1 MKNLKFLIISFFAF
15 SFVFS
20 CKDDDNGKNNEND
33 NSAPSQAVLLYPSEG
48 TKKVSDVPTFE
59 WQPSESSNNDGIVY
73 ELYVSKDPSF
83 APENTAKAID
93 IHANKFTFQ
102 NYTLTRG
109 AQYYWKVVA
118 YGKNKVKSESKVFS
132 FNTKDVDLKIKL
144 LSPSNGVLLENHTAD
159 LNWSVE
165 REEGYTDAVTYAVF
179 IRNGSKEFSSPN
191 VKNIAETTRSIGGLS
206 GNGNYYW
213 AIQAIDS
220 KGGVVAQSETFYFK
234 TKNIPPTPA
243 YLHAGVK
250 QIVNEDNK
258 LNAEFKWMKSE
269 DNDKILTDDG
279 LRKEKVTYDLYLSKN
294 SNFSEDDKI
303 ASGLTILTFTATGLS
318 YDTDYFAKIVS
329 RDENGGATDS
339 NVIEFRTKKETKT
352 GSLEAK
358 EGTWRDP
365 KDGKVYKT
373 ITINGKTWLAE
384 NYAYVPY
391 VDQSSG
397 DKVKLCSVYG
407 LDNPTSVDEIK
418 NNPNYTKYGALYTS
432 DVIEDLK
439 LEGWHVATDDDWK
452 ELEKLSGMQD
462 GEVNTKG
469 YKYRGKTMHKFV
481 NENERFDSFKATKPT
496 NEIPLN
502 IVYGGYFRSNFRG
515 NVYTG
520 ENNFTY
526 IWTSTKDKT
535 YNLQGNFYR
544 AFAYNRFAVERDVK
558 GGKYKM
564 YIRLVKD

>member
-1 MKNLKFLIISFFAF
+1 MKNLKFLIISFIAF

-20 CKDDDNGKNNEND
+20 CKDDDNGKNNVND

-48 TKKVSDVPTFE
+48 TKKVSDIPTFE
-59 WQPSESSNNDGIVY
+59 WKPSELSNNDEIVY

-93 IHANKFTFQ
+93 IHTNKFTFQ

-159 LNWSVE
+159 LNWSVQ

-191 VKNIAETTRSIGGLS
+191 VRNIAETNRSIGGLS

-269 DNDKILTDDG
+269 DDDKILTDDG
-279 LRKEKVTYDLYLSKN
+279 LRKEKITYDLYLSKS

-339 NVIEFRTKKETKT
+339 NVVEFRTKKETKT

-373 ITINGKTWLAE
+373 VTINGKTWLAE

-407 LDNPTSVDEIK
+407 LDNPASVDEIK
-418 NNPNYTKYGALYTS
+418 NNPNYTKYGVLYTF

-439 LEGWHVATDDDWK
+439 LEGWHVATDEEWK
-452 ELEKLSGMQD
+452 ELERLSGMEE
-462 GEVNTKG
+462 GEINTRG
-469 YKYRGKTMHKFV
+469 YRNRGRTMHKFV
-481 NENERFDSFKATKPT
+481 NENQRYDAAKALKPT

-502 IVYGGYFRSNFRG
+502 IVYGGYFRSDFRG

-535 YNLQGNFYR
+535 YNLQGYFYR

>member
-15 SFVFS
+15 SCVFS

-59 WQPSESSNNDGIVY
+59 WQPSESSNDDEIVY

-93 IHANKFTFQ
+93 IHTNKFSFQ

-118 YGKNKVKSESKVFS
+118 YGTNKAKSESKVFS

-144 LSPSNGVLLENHTAD
+144 LSPENGVLLDNHIAD
-159 LNWSVE
+159 LDWSVE
-165 REEGYTDAVTYAVF
+165 REEGYTDEVTYSVF
-179 IRNGSKEFSSPN
+179 IRNGSRDFSNPN
-191 VKNIAETTRSIGGLS
+191 VKNLTETSRSIGGLS

-213 AIQAIDS
+213 SIQAIDA
-220 KGGVVAQSETFYFK
+220 KGGIVAQSETFYFK
-234 TKNIPPTPA
+234 TKNIPPTSA
-243 YLHAGVK
+243 YLHTTVK
-250 QIVNEDNK
+250 QIVNENNE
-258 LNAEFKWMKSE
+258 LSAEFKWMKSE
-269 DNDKILTDDG
+269 DDDRILTDDG
-279 LRKEKVTYDLYLSKN
+279 LRKEKITYDLYLSKN
-294 SNFSEDDKI
+294 TNFSSSDI
-303 ASGLTILTFTATGLS
+303 VASDLTSLTFIATDLS
-318 YDTDYFAKIVS
+318 YDTDYFAKVVS
-329 RDENGGATDS
+329 KDENGGATDS
-339 NVIEFRTKKETKT
+339 NIVEFRTRKEIKT
-352 GSLEAK
+352 GTLDIK
-358 EGTWRDP
+358 EGTWSDP

-373 ITINGKTWLAE
+373 VTINGKTWLAE

-391 VDQSSG
+391 VDQSSS
-397 DKVKLCSVYG
+397 DKIKLCSVYG
-407 LDNPTSVDEIK
+407 LENPATKEEIVSH
-418 NNPNYTKYGALYTS
+418 PNYRKYGVLYTS
-432 DVIEDLK
+432 DVIEDLN
-439 LEGWHVATDDDWK
+439 LDGWHVATDEEWK
-452 ELEKLSGMQD
+452 ELEKLSGMQES
-462 GEVNTKG
+462 EVNAQG